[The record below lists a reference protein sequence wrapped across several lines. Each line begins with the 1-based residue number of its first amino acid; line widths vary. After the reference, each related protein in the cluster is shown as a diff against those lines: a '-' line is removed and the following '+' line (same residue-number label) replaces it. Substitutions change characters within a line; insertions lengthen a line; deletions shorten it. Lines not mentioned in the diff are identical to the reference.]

1 MINVEKKNYAD
12 YRNFLEGLEKGGYL
26 YFYLASLI
34 SSDSLLSV
42 EDCEESLREIDFCL
56 EILPENDIKD
66 REKIK
71 QMLIDGKEIVLR
83 DLEMFKNQKDKNDN

>member
-1 MINVEKKNYAD
+1 MEKKNYAD
-12 YRNFLEGLEKGGYL
+12 YRNFLEGLEKGGML
-26 YFYLASLI
+26 YFYLVSLI
-34 SSDSLLSV
+34 SSDSLFSV

-83 DLEMFKNQKDKNDN
+83 DLEMFKNQKEKNDN

>member
-1 MINVEKKNYAD
+1 MEKKNYAD
-12 YRNFLEGLEKGGYL
+12 YRNFLEGLERGGML
-26 YFYLASLI
+26 YFYLVSLI

>member
-1 MINVEKKNYAD
+1 MEKKNYAD
-12 YRNFLEGLEKGGYL
+12 YRNFLEGLEKGGML
-26 YFYLASLI
+26 YFYLVSLI

-42 EDCEESLREIDFCL
+42 EDCEESLKEIDFCL

-83 DLEMFKNQKDKNDN
+83 DLEMFKNQTDKNDN

>member
-1 MINVEKKNYAD
+1 MEKKNYTD
-12 YRNFLEGLEKGGYL
+12 YRNFLEGLEKGGML

-34 SSDSLLSV
+34 SSDSLFTV
-42 EDCEESLREIDFCL
+42 ENCEESLREIDFCL
-56 EILPENDIKD
+56 EILPENNIKD
-66 REKIK
+66 KEKIK

>member
-1 MINVEKKNYAD
+1 MEKKNYAD
-12 YRNFLEGLEKGGYL
+12 YRNFLEGLEKGGML
-26 YFYLASLI
+26 YFYLVSLI
-34 SSDSLLSV
+34 SSDSLFSV

-56 EILPENDIKD
+56 EILPENDIQD

>member
-1 MINVEKKNYAD
+1 MEKKNYAD
-12 YRNFLEGLEKGGYL
+12 YRNFLEGLEKGGML
-26 YFYLASLI
+26 YFYLVSLI
-34 SSDSLLSV
+34 SSDSLFSV
-42 EDCEESLREIDFCL
+42 EDCEESLKEIDFCL
-56 EILPENDIKD
+56 EILPENDIKN

>member
-1 MINVEKKNYAD
+1 MGKKNYAD
-12 YRNFLEGLEKGGYL
+12 YRNFLEGLEKGGML
-26 YFYLASLI
+26 YFYLVSLI

-42 EDCEESLREIDFCL
+42 EDCEESLKEIDFCL

>member
-1 MINVEKKNYAD
+1 METKAD
-12 YRNFLEGLEKGGYL
+12 TRKFLEGLEKGGVL
-26 YFYLASLI
+26 YFYLVLLI

-42 EDCEESLREIDFCL
+42 EDCEESLKEIDFCL

-66 REKIK
+66 KEKIK
-71 QMLIDGKEIVLR
+71 QMLLDGKEIVLR

>member
-1 MINVEKKNYAD
+1 MEKKNYAD
-12 YRNFLEGLEKGGYL
+12 YRNFLEGLEKGGML
-26 YFYLASLI
+26 YFYLVSLI

-83 DLEMFKNQKDKNDN
+83 DLEMFKNQTDKNDN

>member
-1 MINVEKKNYAD
+1 MEKKNYAD
-12 YRNFLEGLEKGGYL
+12 YRNFLEGLEKGGML
-26 YFYLASLI
+26 YFYLVSLI
-34 SSDSLLSV
+34 SSDSLFTI

-83 DLEMFKNQKDKNDN
+83 DLEIFKNQKDKNDN